1 MFGFFYCALLC
12 ASVLLATP
20 GRARAFE
27 LSGGVSLG
35 GILVGTDPRLAVS
48 PHARM
53 SWRMKGSILL
63 AVDEMCSIL
72 PSTNE
77 LGAGVYNH
85 TSVAVGYASQQGN
98 FSLGPSLSLYTMPA
112 CGVTLCGRVAGVAPG
127 ARAQADV
134 SFVGPRGVSVSAAVD
149 WVGGRSLVLP
159 GGIAAMVVAGPVLR
173 WGAK

>member
-1 MFGFFYCALLC
+1 
-12 ASVLLATP
+12 
-20 GRARAFE
+20 
-27 LSGGVSLG
+27 
-35 GILVGTDPRLAVS
+35 
-48 PHARM
+48 
-53 SWRMKGSILL
+53 MKDSILL

-77 LGAGVYNH
+77 LGIGVYNH

-134 SFVGPRGVSVSAAVD
+134 YFVGPLGVSVSAAVD

-159 GGIAAMVVAGPVLR
+159 GGMAAMVVAGPVLR